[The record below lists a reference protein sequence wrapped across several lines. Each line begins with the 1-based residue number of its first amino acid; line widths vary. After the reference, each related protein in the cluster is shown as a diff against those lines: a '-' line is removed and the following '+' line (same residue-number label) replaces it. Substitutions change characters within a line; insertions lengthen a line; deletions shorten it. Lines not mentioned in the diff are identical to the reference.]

1 MTVRSIEPQSEGP
14 APANPAAQ
22 ETSVQRQETV
32 VVHRRDQDSSE
43 RTSVGGPTGSLAEH
57 APAPL
62 ATASSRT
69 VVRDEV
75 GGTERRVAQIRQII
89 WFVVGFLEVA
99 LALRLVFKLLGAGQ
113 TADFTQTVFG
123 FTTPFVTPF
132 FGIFP
137 SGVAAGYEF
146 EPATAVAMVVY
157 LLAGLGLARL
167 VRILYGETRE
177 TA

>member
-1 MTVRSIEPQSEGP
+1 MTVRSIEPKSEGP
-14 APANPAAQ
+14 APATSPAPEA
-22 ETSVQRQETV
+22 SVQRQETV
-32 VVHRRDQDSSE
+32 VVHQRDQDSSE

-75 GGTERRVAQIRQII
+75 GGTERRVAQVRQII
-89 WFVVGFLEVA
+89 WFVVGFLEVV
-99 LALRLVFKLLGAGQ
+99 LALRLVLKLLGAGQ
-113 TADFTQTVFG
+113 TAGFTQTVVG
-123 FTTPFVTPF
+123 FTEPFLAPF
-132 FGIFP
+132 LGIFP
-137 SGVAAGYEF
+137 SAGAAGFEF
-146 EPATAVAMVVY
+146 EPATAVAMLVY
-157 LLAGLGLARL
+157 LLAGVGLTRL